1 MLTVVYPE
9 FEPRLGQTKVSS
21 RNKVPINRIG
31 LVQSGNNHFIEQ
43 QSHSH
48 SFHS

>member
-21 RNKVPINRIG
+21 RN
-31 LVQSGNNHFIEQ
+31 
-43 QSHSH
+43 
-48 SFHS
+48 